1 MTITDHA
8 PRMHP
13 ALDYRAPYVIE
24 KLVRDQIVDTD
35 EEGEELFREAM
46 RYLVLAGSDRSMTWK
61 MYSTR
66 VDEAWHQFVLFTV
79 QYTEFCHEFF
89 GGYRHHAPSNAP
101 APTSAPTSAPESG
114 PAVEDSTFEQF
125 GQRYE
130 EVFGETLPEVWYDHR
145 TITLRRRLVNGHV
158 GMLTLVE
165 GPDTVELIGPTG
177 QVVFEV
183 NAIAG
188 EALRFIA
195 SHGAFHVRE
204 LPGDL
209 TDEEKVALASGLVEC
224 NVLRVAA

>member
-8 PRMHP
+8 LALHP
-13 ALDYRAPYVIE
+13 ALDYRAPFVIE
-24 KLVRDQIVDTD
+24 KLVRDQVVDSHQ
-35 EEGEELFREAM
+35 EGEELFREAL
-46 RYLVLAGSDRSMTWK
+46 RYLVLAESDRSMTSWK

-66 VDEAWHQFVLFTV
+66 VDEAWHQFILFTV
-79 QYTEFCHEFF
+79 KYTEFCHEFF

-101 APTSAPTSAPESG
+101 VPTSAPESG
-114 PAVEDSTFEQF
+114 AGAAESTFEQF
-125 GQRYE
+125 SQRYE
-130 EVFGETLPEVWYDHR
+130 ELFGEVLPEVWYDDR
-145 TITLRRRLVNGHV
+145 TITLQRRLLNGHV
-158 GMLTLVE
+158 GAFTLAE
-165 GPDTVELIGPTG
+165 GPDTVELVGPTG
-177 QVVFEV
+177 LVVFEV
-183 NAIAG
+183 NDIAA